1 MTHNEFRTNWGK
13 QRDDFARYGAQVDG
27 AALIDRMLS
36 DLEEATTDHHDVVLN
51 LTDAAAECGYHA
63 ESLGRMVR
71 NGEIPNY
78 GRKGAPRVKR
88 GDLPKRLHRR
98 PRFVAVGG
106 GSYDAVADAQSLRS
120 YSSHGADCE

>member
-1 MTHNEFRTNWGK
+1 MTHNEFKTTWGK

-27 AALIDRMLS
+27 ATLIDQMLS
-36 DLEEATTDHHDVVLN
+36 DLEDATTDHHEVLLN

-71 NGEIPNY
+71 NGELHNH

-88 GDLPKRLHRR
+88 GDLPRHVRRR
-98 PRFVAVGG
+98 PGVRVGVA
-106 GSYDAVADAQSLRS
+106 GSYDPVADAQSLR
-120 YSSHGADCE
+120 DQ